1 MKIVLVANPTAG
13 RGRVPALVHDL
24 AAALAAR
31 GAEVEAHFT
40 TGPGDAGAY
49 VASLG
54 ASSCDRLVVVGGDGT
69 LHEAVNGRQGLLP
82 WPTTVVP
89 VGTAN
94 LVARDAAIPLRADA
108 ARRAAM
114 LLEGRPWPVDLLSTD
129 RGRSLAVVGVGID
142 AEVVRAVAHARRG
155 GVGGYARWLT
165 PIARTFLAYRPPRL
179 DVRVDGGPPIEAG
192 AVVVQNTRCYGGLFT
207 LSPAA
212 AMDDGLLDVV
222 VLRRAGRRDWF
233 RMLVAAY
240 TGGLASDRGVA
251 ILRGTSVTVD
261 SPTPVAVQA
270 DGDPAG
276 TTPLS
281 VSLLPRALTL
291 LRP

>member
-1 MKIVLVANPTAG
+1 MKIALVANPTAG
-13 RGRVPALVHDL
+13 RGRVPALVHEL
-24 AAALAAR
+24 AAALASR
-31 GAEVEAHFT
+31 GAEVDAHFT
-40 TGPGDAGAY
+40 TGPGDAAAH
-49 VASLG
+49 VAALEP
-54 ASSCDRLVVVGGDGT
+54 SSCDRLVVVGGDGT
-69 LHEAVNGRQGLLP
+69 LHEAVNGRAGALP

-94 LVARDAAIPLRADA
+94 LVAHDAAIPLRVDA
-108 ARRAAM
+108 GRRAA
-114 LLEGRPWPVDLLSTD
+114 LLLDGRPWPVDLLATD

-142 AEVVRAVAHARRG
+142 AEVVRAVARARAG
-155 GVGGYARWLT
+155 GIGGYAHWLS
-165 PIARTFLAYRPPRL
+165 PIARTFLRYRPPRL
-179 DVRVDGGPPIEAG
+179 FVRVDGGAPIEAG

-207 LSPAA
+207 LSPDA

-222 VLRRAGRRDWF
+222 ILRRAGRRDWF

-240 TGGLASDRGVA
+240 TGGLASDRGVT

-261 SPTPVAVQA
+261 SPVPVAVQA

-281 VSLLPRALTL
+281 VSLLPRGLTL

>member
-13 RGRVPALVHDL
+13 RGRVPVLVRDL
-24 AAALAAR
+24 AEHLLAR
-31 GAEVEAHFT
+31 GATVDVHFT
-40 TGPGDAGAY
+40 TGPGDAAARVGALDAAAY
-49 VASLG
+49 
-54 ASSCDRLVVVGGDGT
+54 DRLVVVGGDGT
-69 LHEAVNGRQGLLP
+69 LHEAVNGREGPLP

-108 ARRAAM
+108 RTRAG
-114 LLEGRPWPVDLLSTD
+114 LLLGGTPWPVDLLATD

-142 AEVVRAVAHARRG
+142 AEVVRAVAAVRRG
-155 GVGGYARWLT
+155 GSGGYARWLA
-165 PIARTFLAYRPPRL
+165 PIARTFLDYRPPDL
-179 DVRVDGGPPIEAG
+179 VVSVDGGRPIEAG

-212 AMDDGLLDVV
+212 AMDDGAFDVV

-233 RMLVAAY
+233 RLLVAAY
-240 TGGLASDRGVA
+240 TGGLSRDRD
-251 ILRGTSVTVD
+251 ILLLRGTSVSVT
-261 SPTPVAVQA
+261 SSFPVAVQA

-276 TTPLS
+276 TTPLRI
-281 VSLLPRALTL
+281 SLLPRALTL
-291 LRP
+291 LR